1 MKFNFFITLIGF
13 TFLFINNS
21 SPDTKKV
28 QIKADKIIVE
38 KADRTMYLCAS
49 GKIIK
54 TYKIALGAN
63 PEGHKTQ
70 LGDEKT
76 PEGIYYIDYRN
87 PNSKFHK
94 SLHISY
100 PNKDDINHAKKLG
113 VSPGGDI
120 MIHGISKYFS
130 WLGPLHR
137 LWDWTDGCIAVTNSE
152 MDEIWDLVPIG
163 IVIEIKA

>member
-1 MKFNFFITLIGF
+1 MNDSF
-13 TFLFINNS
+13 
-21 SPDTKKV
+21 PDTQKV

-38 KADRTMYLCAS
+38 KSNRKMYLYSS
-49 GKIIK
+49 GHILK
-54 TYKIALGAN
+54 TYKIVLGGN
-63 PEGHKTQ
+63 PEGHKIQ
-70 LGDEKT
+70 VGDEKT
-76 PEGIYYIDYRN
+76 PEGSYFIDYRN
-87 PNSKFHK
+87 PNSKFYK

-100 PNKDDINHAKKLG
+100 PNQDDKNNAKKLG

-120 MIHGISKYFS
+120 MIHGINKYFS

-163 IVIEIKA
+163 IIIEIKA